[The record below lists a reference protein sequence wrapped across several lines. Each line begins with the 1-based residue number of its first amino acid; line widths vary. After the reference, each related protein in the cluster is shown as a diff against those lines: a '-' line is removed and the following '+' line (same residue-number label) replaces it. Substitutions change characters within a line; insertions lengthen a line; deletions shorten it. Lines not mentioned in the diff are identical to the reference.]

1 MMGFIE
7 PEQAEQAPA
16 PMMMEQEQAAAAESE
31 AAPREGEVVP
41 EGTAEAE
48 TGGIVLEE
56 ELERQGPALT
66 NKTLRKRVARWCGG
80 DREGLPH
87 ISTWNTSRVSDM
99 SKLFE
104 HQRAFNDDIGTWDT
118 SGVTSMEWMFMGAS
132 SFNQPIGNW
141 RVDKV
146 TNMSSMFH
154 GAKSF
159 NQPLNDWR
167 VDNVTSMGSMFYSA
181 SAFNQPLGDWRLR
194 PDCNTCNMFG
204 HPDYNICTN
213 FQNSRPVKKGGLRL
227 ALSKAKKTSRETC
240 CAIS

>member
-66 NKTLRKRVARWCGG
+66 NKTLRKWVARWCGG

-104 HQRAFNDDIGTWDT
+104 NQRVFNDDIGTWDT
-118 SGVTSMEWMFMGAS
+118 SGVTSMEWMLWAPHRSINRSATG
-132 SFNQPIGNW
+132 
-141 RVDKV
+141 
-146 TNMSSMFH
+146 
-154 GAKSF
+154 
-159 NQPLNDWR
+159 
-167 VDNVTSMGSMFYSA
+167 GST
-181 SAFNQPLGDWRLR
+181 R
-194 PDCNTCNMFG
+194 
-204 HPDYNICTN
+204 
-213 FQNSRPVKKGGLRL
+213 SR
-227 ALSKAKKTSRETC
+227 
-240 CAIS
+240 I

>member
-7 PEQAEQAPA
+7 PEQAEQAPS

-48 TGGIVLEE
+48 TGGIVLVE

-66 NKTLRKRVARWCGG
+66 NKTLRKWAARWCGG

-104 HQRAFNDDIGTWDT
+104 NQRVFNDDIGTWDT
-118 SGVTSMEWMFMGAS
+118 SGVTSMEWMYGRLLVQSTDRQLAGRQGHEYELDVPRRQVV
-132 SFNQPIGNW
+132 QPAAG
-141 RVDKV
+141 
-146 TNMSSMFH
+146 
-154 GAKSF
+154 
-159 NQPLNDWR
+159 
-167 VDNVTSMGSMFYSA
+167 
-181 SAFNQPLGDWRLR
+181 
-194 PDCNTCNMFG
+194 
-204 HPDYNICTN
+204 
-213 FQNSRPVKKGGLRL
+213 RL
-227 ALSKAKKTSRETC
+227 AGRQC
-240 CAIS
+240 H